1 MQNKCLL
8 TVTDVA
14 HRLGISSES
23 VRSYERH
30 GKLRALKTAG
40 GMRLFE
46 IADVE
51 NFAREREAKR
61 VGATGVQA

>member
-1 MQNKCLL
+1 MQNQYLL

-30 GKLRALKTAG
+30 GKLKALKTAG

-46 IADVE
+46 IHEVE
-51 NFAREREAKR
+51 NFARDREAKR
-61 VGATGVQA
+61 LLEQRA